1 MLRNEWVNDE
11 KKKEWREKWK
21 SDEFCRVS
29 WILNTSREVNASKLM
44 MFVMNWWRDRLMLI
58 VQSADESTAS

>member
-1 MLRNEWVNDE
+1 MLRDERVDDE
-11 KKKEWREKWK
+11 KKKDEKKRWK
-21 SDEFCRVS
+21 NDEFCKID

-58 VQSADESTAS
+58 V